1 MRRFAIVGHRAMSKG
16 KLPLNDLAGGAGRMD
31 VLVRAMMAALL
42 TSHGLR
48 KDTEI
53 ISHLRGGPGP
63 PRRIRFDGS
72 ELVGVHAEE
81 RSIAGQIGKVIA
93 TPLPPIGHWQPITRG
108 IEHSGGNLQTTLSQ
122 WGKIPVVALDAN
134 APRLWTSDASLPEQ
148 SNQRDVDIGFV
159 LSDDQPLDEESL
171 NGLMKRSLGQQWLQ
185 GHMAIGVVHFLLDE
199 GVTLNLD

>member
-1 MRRFAIVGHRAMSKG
+1 MVGHRAMSKG

-31 VLVRAMMAALL
+31 VLIRAMMAALM

-53 ISHLRGGPGP
+53 VLHLGGGPGP

-93 TPLPPIGHWQPITRG
+93 KPLPPIGQWQTISRG

-122 WGKIPVVALDAN
+122 WGDIPVVALDAD
-134 APRLWTSDASLPEQ
+134 APRLWADQATLPSL
-148 SNQRDVDIGFV
+148 SNEVEVDLGFV
-159 LSDDQPLDEESL
+159 LSDDQPLEEAL
-171 NGLMKRSLGQQWLQ
+171 LEGTTRRSLGQKWLQ
-185 GHMAIGVVHFLLDE
+185 GHMAIGIVHFLLDE
-199 GVTLNLD
+199 GVNLNL

>member
-1 MRRFAIVGHRAMSKG
+1 M
-16 KLPLNDLAGGAGRMD
+16 
-31 VLVRAMMAALL
+31 
-42 TSHGLR
+42 
-48 KDTEI
+48 
-53 ISHLRGGPGP
+53 
-63 PRRIRFDGS
+63 
-72 ELVGVHAEE
+72 
-81 RSIAGQIGKVIA
+81 
-93 TPLPPIGHWQPITRG
+93 
-108 IEHSGGNLQTTLSQ
+108 
-122 WGKIPVVALDAN
+122 VALDAN